1 VSETPAD
8 ACPHCKA
15 TARAVPYYERAG
27 NALKRS
33 FDGGVHEGELV
44 CDACGG
50 PRGVGGGGPGAGLAG
65 RPTEELASSMRS
77 ATMAR
82 ASAGGLR
89 AFGIASIGLSA
100 LFALA
105 LAAGLGTGALF
116 AAAVVVGVG
125 GGIGAL
131 SLRGA
136 SKRLARAKELQK
148 TATERALLAAA
159 TAASDHAL
167 TATEAARALGI
178 GVEQADKALTAMADG
193 SRVSAEIDDDGIVH
207 YEFRELR
214 LALLEAESEKVR
226 VEAPVE
232 APAEAEV
239 EAAVPSGQERSGSA
253 SGSGSGAG
261 Q

>member
-1 VSETPAD
+1 MSE
-8 ACPHCKA
+8 ACPTCKA
-15 TARAVPYYERAG
+15 TARAIPYYERSG
-27 NALKRS
+27 NAIKRS

-50 PRGVGGGGPGAGLAG
+50 PRGTVGAPGSGASGGPAAELGAA
-65 RPTEELASSMRS
+65 ARS
-77 ATMAR
+77 AALSR

-89 AFGIASIGLSA
+89 ALGIASIGLGT

-105 LAAGLGTGALF
+105 LGAAGLGAVGLVG
-116 AAAVVVGVG
+116 AAVFLAAG

-136 SKRLARAKELQK
+136 SRRLKEARLRQQA
-148 TATERALLAAA
+148 ATERALLAAA
-159 TAASDHAL
+159 TAATDHAL

-178 GVEQADKALTAMADG
+178 GVEEADKALTAMADG
-193 SRVSAEIDDDGIVH
+193 SRVSAEIDDQGIVR

-214 LALLEAESEKVR
+214 LALLEARGEKVR
-226 VEAPVE
+226 VELPAPEPARVE

-239 EAAVPSGQERSGSA
+239 AAER
-253 SGSGSGAG
+253 GADG
-261 Q
+261 AEPGEKS